1 MFALLS
7 VGAAFL
13 SVLANSATLPDWLPE
28 ISSDT
33 VEQLLA
39 IMAASMLVIATF
51 AVSSMLSAYASAGQV
66 ATPRTFPLVIRDDV
80 SQNAL
85 SMFVGAFIFSII
97 SLTAVL
103 NEYFSPAGRFCL
115 FSLTLL
121 AFALVIGTFVR
132 WVDRIAR
139 LGRLGTTIDK
149 VEQATADAL
158 RVRRQSPRLG
168 GVAPRTAGQ
177 QGTPVH
183 ASRVGYV
190 QHVDVGAL
198 HEWAARHD
206 ATIEVTALPGT
217 FVTAD
222 RPLAFTDGPVDDHVA
237 AAFTIG
243 DDRTF
248 EDDPRF
254 GFVVLSEIAGRALS
268 PAVND
273 PGTAIDIIGTHVRLF
288 TAWLAPPQASTD
300 DGQPAACARV
310 SVPTLSPGDLCDD
323 AFTSIARDGAGMVE
337 VIVRLLKAFAAL
349 SRLGDEE
356 WRDAITRHARS
367 ALARAERVMT
377 APDDLA
383 AVRAAAAWIGEE

>member
-33 VEQLLA
+33 VERLLA

-168 GVAPRTAGQ
+168 GVAPQAAAQ

-183 ASRVGYV
+183 TSRVGYV

-198 HEWAARHD
+198 HEWATRHD

-222 RPLAFTDGPVDDHVA
+222 RPLALIDGPVDDHVA
-237 AAFTIG
+237 GAFTIG

-288 TAWLAPPQASTD
+288 TAWLAPDQEPSGE
-300 DGQPAACARV
+300 GQPAACARV
-310 SVPTLSPGDLCDD
+310 AVPMLSPGDLCDD

-356 WRDAITRHARS
+356 WRRAITRHARS

-383 AVRAAAAWIGEE
+383 VVRAAAAWIGEE